1 MDLTQESQESEPTVQ
16 SIKPQE
22 EEHMDLTQ
30 ESQESEPNVESIKPP
45 EEDEK
50 EEKALKEEAS
60 NRGGKKVAAG
70 RGDVLP
76 RTGSKT
82 SSKTSIEMS
91 SQGERGKGKG
101 REGSGVA
108 GPDRNASEARRDA
121 AGSCNNAKRGGG
133 AGTERGRGGRPVSEA
148 PRVVG
153 DSGQKE
159 ARDSASLR
167 PVPKPDGDWS
177 DEDVPLAHKL
187 LKQPEAR
194 VAASLRAGA
203 TAPSE
208 AARREIQTVH
218 NKTPQHSAQ
227 DTKQAKSVKNGINS
241 NVFARQHNNGRSQLR
256 PAVGRVLLSSSFRA
270 LIEPE

>member
-1 MDLTQESQESEPTVQ
+1 
-16 SIKPQE
+16 
-22 EEHMDLTQ
+22 MDLTQ

-159 ARDSASLR
+159 ARDSAG
-167 PVPKPDGDWS
+167 V
-177 DEDVPLAHKL
+177 
-187 LKQPEAR
+187 
-194 VAASLRAGA
+194 
-203 TAPSE
+203 TAPSDDVFPKIPKLGEKMLEPSAASQQAPKVVLNWRPGQDVEKTEQGGQLGRWLEE
-208 AARREIQTVH
+208 AISRKGTVH
-218 NKTPQHSAQ
+218 RRSRTCTCALTQHAHTHIGLSF
-227 DTKQAKSVKNGINS
+227 DSV
-241 NVFARQHNNGRSQLR
+241 
-256 PAVGRVLLSSSFRA
+256 
-270 LIEPE
+270 